1 MKIEFSPK
9 AARQFKKL
17 HRRVKLFQSLKAAI
31 RELAD
36 EPYLGK
42 MLEGEFDGM
51 WSLRVGEWRVIYE
64 VHEDR
69 LIVHIV
75 SIADRKEAYR

>member
-1 MKIEFSPK
+1 MKT
-9 AARQFKKL
+9 
-17 HRRVKLFQSLKAAI
+17 AI
-31 RELAD
+31 KELAD

-51 WSLRVGEWRVIYE
+51 WSLRVSEWRVIYE
-64 VHEDR
+64 VHNER
-69 LIVHIV
+69 LVVHIV